1 MWIDTPYARPT
12 PAPSPYTQSARGGH
26 PCTKP
31 LTGRRSW
38 PLVLSLL
45 MLVGCGEGSDGG
57 GDGAVPPEASPAD
70 MASSASAASTQP
82 ETVGDLFPEGEGREL
97 VLLNCASCH
106 AVACAV
112 MGQRTAARWN
122 GLKEGHADR
131 LPTLAEGELDRMFAY
146 LQGHFNDGQPEP
158 SVPAAFLT
166 AGCTPF

>member
-1 MWIDTPYARPT
+1 MWIDVPCARRA
-12 PAPSPYTQSARGGH
+12 PARSLYTQSARGGH
-26 PCTKP
+26 PRTKP
-31 LTGRRSW
+31 LTRRRSW
-38 PLVLSLL
+38 PLVLPLV

-57 GDGAVPPEASPAD
+57 GGGAVPPE
-70 MASSASAASTQP
+70 ASSASAASTQP
-82 ETVGDLFPEGEGREL
+82 ETVVDLFPEGEGREL

-122 GLKEGHADR
+122 GLKEGHSER

-146 LQGHFNDGQPEP
+146 LEGHFNDAQPEP